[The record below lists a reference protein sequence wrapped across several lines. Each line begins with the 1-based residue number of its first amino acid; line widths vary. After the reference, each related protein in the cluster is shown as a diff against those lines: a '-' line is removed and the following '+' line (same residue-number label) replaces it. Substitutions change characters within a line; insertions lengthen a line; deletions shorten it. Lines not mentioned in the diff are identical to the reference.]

1 MRLDVVARGAL
12 QWRCSGM
19 RLESSEGIGIADK
32 DHFKVNDIDRQYGEA
47 RLHAGMSATVRMR
60 ESFDGPRVT
69 LRVRWPA
76 DAPQPAE
83 IFMVTEQGPR

>member
-1 MRLDVVARGAL
+1 
-12 QWRCSGM
+12 M
-19 RLESSEGIGIADK
+19 RLESIEGIGIADK